1 MPATLDLAT
10 IAGNVFDYWELNFPH
25 DVATA
30 YPGVPI
36 DTQNLSEWVDLEIPE
51 FSPCVG
57 RDSSPSRS
65 EILLKVNVFVRRS
78 TDLARI
84 NALTDAAL
92 AVMSR
97 VTIPLYTPDSI
108 ETLLGYVQL
117 LDGRVQN
124 QTRQD
129 RESRRHDLQHVAIAV
144 QGIVQEVLQE

>member
-1 MPATLDLAT
+1 MPATLTLT
-10 IAGNVFDYWELNFPH
+10 TLAGNLFDYWELNFPL

-30 YPGVPI
+30 YPGVSL
-36 DTQNLSEWVDLEIPE
+36 DTQNLAEWIDLEIPE

-65 EILLKVNVFVRRS
+65 ELLLKVNVFVRRS

-84 NALTDAAL
+84 NALAEAAL
-92 AVMSR
+92 AVISR

-117 LDGRVQN
+117 LEGRVQN

-129 RESRRHDLQHVAIAV
+129 RESRSHDLQHVAIAV
-144 QGIVQEVLQE
+144 KGIVQEAGG